1 MHGADDGVRVA
12 TWISMGF
19 RLKKDESLG
28 TGLGRVFRQE
38 LRSAIEQLTSNPTDE
53 AVHEARKSIKKIRSV
68 LQLLGDELD
77 ARAAL
82 QRVRKASHLL
92 SPIRD
97 ADAMLATARSLR
109 SRHSTELSALVE
121 SLRSRRTTLAVDA
134 DRDRIRPRAA
144 RALKRVRRRARDW
157 DWDDTTFPVL
167 AKAIRR
173 SYKRARKG
181 LDDVRADPRAET
193 FHEWRK
199 RVKTLWYALRLLE
212 RRAPRL
218 QRPIADLK
226 RLQTVLGDD
235 HNLFVLRTQRGPE
248 STRVGWSG
256 RARLRMRIDRRQR
269 ELRQHAL
276 ALGLRLFA
284 LPPKVFAR
292 RLREIWARGR
302 THSTRAAR
310 RAAA

>member
-1 MHGADDGVRVA
+1 MRGAEVGVRVA

-19 RLKKDESLG
+19 RLKKDESFG
-28 TGLGRVFRQE
+28 PGLARVVGQE

-53 AVHEARKSIKKIRSV
+53 AVHDARKSIKKVRSV

-77 ARAAL
+77 ARGSRGRL
-82 QRVRKASHLL
+82 RKASHLL

-97 ADAMLATARSLR
+97 ADAMLASARSLR
-109 SRHSTELSALVE
+109 SRHSAEQSELVG
-121 SLRSRRTTLAVDA
+121 SLRSRRATLVADA
-134 DRDRIRPRAA
+134 DRERIGPRAA
-144 RALKRVRRRARDW
+144 RALKRVRRKARGW

-173 SYKRARKG
+173 SYKRARTS
-181 LDDVRADPRAET
+181 LDDVRADSRAET

-226 RLQTVLGDD
+226 RLQTMLGDD
-235 HNLFVLRTQRGPE
+235 HNLFVLRTQLGSE
-248 STRVGWSG
+248 STRMGWSG

-292 RLREIWARGR
+292 RLREMWDSRP
-302 THSTRAAR
+302 AAR
-310 RAAA
+310 RAAAA